1 MEGEIERERERE
13 LEVAR
18 SDINQKT
25 LCTKGVQNARAHS
38 HTEKLPQPHA
48 SGMARRSGNEEKVQ
62 VRISAL
68 KGKREYARPSSSWLS
83 RRQMAVV
90 EVRARAKGGIGE
102 RKKE

>member
-1 MEGEIERERERE
+1 
-13 LEVAR
+13 
-18 SDINQKT
+18 
-25 LCTKGVQNARAHS
+25 
-38 HTEKLPQPHA
+38 
-48 SGMARRSGNEEKVQ
+48 MARRSGNEEKVQ

-90 EVRARAKGGIGE
+90 EARARAKGGIGE

>member
-1 MEGEIERERERE
+1 
-13 LEVAR
+13 
-18 SDINQKT
+18 
-25 LCTKGVQNARAHS
+25 
-38 HTEKLPQPHA
+38 
-48 SGMARRSGNEEKVQ
+48 MARRSGNEEKVQ

-68 KGKREYARPSSSWLS
+68 KGKREYSSSWLS